1 MGDISGSF
9 RWAPFLALQKA
20 NSFLTMLLLLS
31 KYRMKSIPV
40 VDLGDATIDN
50 IVTQSAVIHMLQE
63 CAGLHWF
70 ESWGNKKLFELGL
83 PMMKTSNMIKVYED
97 EPVLQA
103 FKLMRQNGVG
113 GVPVVGS
120 DGSKAVG
127 NISIR
132 DIQYLLTAPGIY
144 KNYRSITTRHF
155 LTAVRSYLEE
165 RHKESPLLSGMI
177 SCRRNDTLKEIIAKL
192 DSMKIHRIYVADE
205 GGNLEGVI
213 TLRDIISKLVHEPRG
228 YFGDF
233 FDGVLPL
240 PADSRV

>member
-83 PMMKTSNMIKVYED
+83 PMMKTSNMIKVY
-97 EPVLQA
+97 PTHITRMKQYHIQPLCPSSVL
-103 FKLMRQNGVG
+103 
-113 GVPVVGS
+113 
-120 DGSKAVG
+120 
-127 NISIR
+127 I
-132 DIQYLLTAPGIY
+132 
-144 KNYRSITTRHF
+144 
-155 LTAVRSYLEE
+155 
-165 RHKESPLLSGMI
+165 
-177 SCRRNDTLKEIIAKL
+177 
-192 DSMKIHRIYVADE
+192 
-205 GGNLEGVI
+205 
-213 TLRDIISKLVHEPRG
+213 
-228 YFGDF
+228 
-233 FDGVLPL
+233 
-240 PADSRV
+240 